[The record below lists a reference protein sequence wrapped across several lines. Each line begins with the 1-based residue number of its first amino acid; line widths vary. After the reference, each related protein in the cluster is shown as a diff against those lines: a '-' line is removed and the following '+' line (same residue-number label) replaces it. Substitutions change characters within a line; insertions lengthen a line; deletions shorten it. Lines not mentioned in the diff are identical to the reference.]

1 MPHLGVDRTPSEPRT
16 SSSFPRGENRFWA
29 TALDTGSYAGY
40 GSVTLG
46 VSTRVNITAG
56 GRYTWETKVFD
67 NEGGSQDGYALVDTF
82 LAYETLNGRWR
93 ISLSGENL
101 TDEVYLT
108 GALYSAGLRMSPGFL
123 NPPRRS

>member
-1 MPHLGVDRTPSEPRT
+1 MPHLGADRTPSEPRT

-56 GRYTWETKVFD
+56 RRYTCSTHRAASRSVYDSVAEAARIKTP
-67 NEGGSQDGYALVDTF
+67 ALKP
-82 LAYETLNGRWR
+82 
-93 ISLSGENL
+93 
-101 TDEVYLT
+101 
-108 GALYSAGLRMSPGFL
+108 SA
-123 NPPRRS
+123 